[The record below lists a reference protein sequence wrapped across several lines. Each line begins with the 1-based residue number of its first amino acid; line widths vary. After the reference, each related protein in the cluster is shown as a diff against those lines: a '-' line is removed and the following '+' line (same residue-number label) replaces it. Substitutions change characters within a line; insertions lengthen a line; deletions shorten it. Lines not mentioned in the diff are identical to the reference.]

1 MKKLMLL
8 FFIVISICSLNFT
21 NKMNKE
27 VNDFIL
33 LNRNIETY
41 YKKDV
46 NIIYSK
52 LKDDELFFFENIE
65 DRLIKYTLIKNYNV
79 FLNIN
84 YNLSYQGNFY
94 I

>member
-1 MKKLMLL
+1 MKKLILL
-8 FFIVISICSLNFT
+8 FFSVISICSLNFT